1 MTRWC
6 APAGVGPRRLGAAVE
21 RRACA
26 LVAVRGG
33 VAGSGYGGEVA
44 ERSKKR
50 RRRRPLIEWRR
61 LPKRVVLLINFCLG
75 AVVLGLVIVPFD
87 APGDGDTRLRCG
99 PPLFEV
105 IVPADP
111 DFDVPENI
119 GCMPPA
125 RTRLILSGAVFAG
138 LVTLTVLTEV
148 RGRRSAQDRQAIWL
162 AGGRRRA
169 IIRARQLPPPR
180 RRPPPRRPESL
191 DAPR

>member
-1 MTRWC
+1 M
-6 APAGVGPRRLGAAVE
+6 
-21 RRACA
+21 
-26 LVAVRGG
+26 
-33 VAGSGYGGEVA
+33 A
-44 ERSKKR
+44 ERTKKR
-50 RRRRPLIEWRR
+50 RRRRPLVEWRR

-75 AVVLGLVIVPFD
+75 AIVLGLVIVPFD
-87 APGDGDTRLRCG
+87 ATAADADTHLRCG

-111 DFDVPENI
+111 DFDVPENV
-119 GCMPPA
+119 GCLPPA
-125 RTRLILSGAVFAG
+125 RTRLILSGAVFGG

-148 RGRRSAQDRQAIWL
+148 RGRRTAHDRQAIWL

-180 RRPPPRRPESL
+180 RRAPRPPTL